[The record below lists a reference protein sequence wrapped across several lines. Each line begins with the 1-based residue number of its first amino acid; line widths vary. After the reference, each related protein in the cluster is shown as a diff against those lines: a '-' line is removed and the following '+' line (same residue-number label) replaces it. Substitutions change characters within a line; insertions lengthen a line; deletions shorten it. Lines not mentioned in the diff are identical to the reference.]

1 MSKRANISVWNR
13 NAARISSHRLT
24 LAEFSD
30 LVHPY
35 VEAIRSKQDKLT
47 TFREL
52 FSSRERIWD
61 SDCEA
66 TIESLTDVCR
76 ACRELHTCIVR
87 SDHFPL
93 SVVPLRFTL
102 LSMLDD
108 VEAQIFELNQLIVA
122 LSLDSQV
129 ALDQSAQQVFEIKDK
144 LIVLESKYKEVLTEI
159 AILLDRARFKER
171 EYNIA

>member
-1 MSKRANISVWNR
+1 
-13 NAARISSHRLT
+13 
-24 LAEFSD
+24 
-30 LVHPY
+30 
-35 VEAIRSKQDKLT
+35 
-47 TFREL
+47 
-52 FSSRERIWD
+52 
-61 SDCEA
+61 
-66 TIESLTDVCR
+66 
-76 ACRELHTCIVR
+76 
-87 SDHFPL
+87 
-93 SVVPLRFTL
+93 
-102 LSMLDD
+102 MLDD